1 MIIWLTNNKDLITAI
16 AAMVTAIGVVFVA
29 IQARLAAK
37 QLKSDHE
44 RSRRETAIRVTK
56 DWNDSLNMTTPS
68 ARKFVQELS
77 KEQCKNMIKL
87 EQIKVD
93 DKHQNLLAYAL
104 NDTSPEIAK
113 LKINNGEI
121 ILDTRQISHL
131 LSLVISH
138 LNHLEIALLS
148 WMNGIA
154 DKEIIEHQFKYLVC
168 FNEGFYVLEDL
179 REAMGGKAT
188 YPAIDSFVAHLKS
201 QNEKIQ
207 AQSQREIA

>member
-1 MIIWLTNNKDLITAI
+1 LIAWLTNNKDLITSVAAI
-16 AAMVTAIGVVFVA
+16 VTSIGVVFVA

-37 QLKSDHE
+37 QFKSDHE
-44 RSRRETAIRVTK
+44 RSRRETAIRVIK

-68 ARKFVQELS
+68 ARRFVQELS

-87 EQIKVD
+87 EQIKVNE
-93 DKHQNLLAYAL
+93 KHQNLLAYAL

-113 LKINNGEI
+113 LTINNSEI
-121 ILDTRQISHL
+121 ILNTKQISHL

-168 FNEGFYVLEDL
+168 FNEGFYVLENL
-179 REAMGGKAT
+179 REVMGGKAT
-188 YPAIDSFVAHLKS
+188 YPAIDSFVAYLKS